1 MRMQLLPCLALF
13 CLSSA
18 AIAQQADSES
28 VRFTTEAR
36 VYLSSGPAVVNIGVY
51 LVSLSDGDSVASLQ
65 SIPATSR
72 QVSQGTGVII
82 DERGLVITNAHVVN
96 HKSNNGAIVYKLS
109 FAEQFGGK
117 SVLARLHSVDA
128 QSDLA
133 LLKILDGEKYMPI
146 VFAEEDDLMIG
157 EKVIAI
163 GSPLGNSHSLT
174 SGILS
179 GINRDIDISVPR
191 GNPLELKGLIQ
202 TDAAINFGN
211 SGGPLL
217 NSLGELIGINNATAQ
232 SADGIGYAIPIKQV
246 NQILHE
252 RLRRPRVWLGVQLKN
267 DSELIVE
274 YMYPRSPA
282 ASQGMMISDRISAIN
297 GIAVANLDDFFDEMI
312 LIEEEQPFV
321 VDIQR
326 GNRSLQLEL
335 SLPNIRVRDTL
346 GALGFEAKPVA
357 RIYHD
362 EYNRQRRLRA
372 VEVTTVIA
380 NSPAS
385 NIGLK
390 VGDTIHSMRK
400 TPEGNLS
407 GWAPVA
413 SMAQIVQF
421 AQRKDFVRGNYNIM
435 WSSADGSYQQGKLVL
450 VNN

>member
-1 MRMQLLPCLALF
+1 MQLLPCLALF

-117 SVLARLHSVDA
+117 SVLARLHSIDA

-179 GINRDIDISVPR
+179 GINRDIDVKVAR
-191 GNPLELKGLIQ
+191 GKTLKLKGLIQ

-274 YMYPRSPA
+274 HIYPRSPA
-282 ASQGMMISDRISAIN
+282 ASQGMMLSDRLAAIN
-297 GIAVANLDDFFDEMI
+297 GVAVTNLDDFFDEMI
-312 LIEEEQPFV
+312 LIEENQPFV
-321 VDIQR
+321 VDLQR

-346 GALGFEAKPVA
+346 GALGFEAKPVT
-357 RIYHD
+357 RVYHD
-362 EYNRQRRLRA
+362 EYNRSRRLHA
-372 VEVTTVIA
+372 AEVTTVIA

-390 VGDTIHSMRK
+390 VGDNIHAMRK
-400 TPEGNLS
+400 TPERNLS

-421 AQRKDFVRGNYNIM
+421 AQRKDFVRGDYNIM

-450 VNN
+450 INN

>member
-1 MRMQLLPCLALF
+1 MQLLPCLALF

-51 LVSLSDGDSVASLQ
+51 LVSLSDGDAVTSLQ

-72 QVSQGTGVII
+72 QISQGTGVII

>member
-1 MRMQLLPCLALF
+1 MQLLPCLALF

-117 SVLARLHSVDA
+117 SVLARLHSIDA

-179 GINRDIDISVPR
+179 GINRDIDVKVAR
-191 GNPLELKGLIQ
+191 GKTLKLKGLIQ

-274 YMYPRSPA
+274 HIYPRSPA
-282 ASQGMMISDRISAIN
+282 ASQGMMLSDRLAAIN
-297 GIAVANLDDFFDEMI
+297 GVAVTNLDDFFDEMI
-312 LIEEEQPFV
+312 LIEENQPFV
-321 VDIQR
+321 VDLQR

-346 GALGFEAKPVA
+346 GALGFEAKPVTQV
-357 RIYHD
+357 YHD
-362 EYNRQRRLRA
+362 EYNRPRRLRA

-390 VGDTIHSMRK
+390 AGDTIHSMRK

-421 AQRKDFVRGNYNIM
+421 AQRKDFVRGDYNIM

-450 VNN
+450 INN

>member
-1 MRMQLLPCLALF
+1 MQLLPCLALF

-36 VYLSSGPAVVNIGVY
+36 VYLSSGPAVVNIGVF

-72 QVSQGTGVII
+72 QVSQGTGVVI

-191 GNPLELKGLIQ
+191 GKPLKLKGLIQ

-252 RLRRPRVWLGVQLKN
+252 RLRRPRVWLGVLLKN
-267 DSELIVE
+267 DSELIVN

-297 GIAVANLDDFFDEMI
+297 GVAVANLDDFFDEMI
-312 LIEEEQPFV
+312 LIEEDQPFV

-346 GALGFEAKPVA
+346 GALGFEAKPVT
-357 RIYHD
+357 RVYHD
-362 EYNRQRRLRA
+362 EYNRSRRLHA
-372 VEVTTVIA
+372 AEVTTVIA

-421 AQRKDFVRGNYNIM
+421 AQRKDFVRGDYNIM

-450 VNN
+450 INN

>member
-1 MRMQLLPCLALF
+1 MQLLPCLVLI
-13 CLSSA
+13 CLGST
-18 AIAQQADSES
+18 AIAQQADPDSA
-28 VRFTTEAR
+28 RFTTESR
-36 VYLSSGPAVVNIGVY
+36 VYLSAGPAVVNIGVY
-51 LVSLSDGDSVASLQ
+51 LVSLGDGDAVTSRQLM
-65 SIPATSR
+65 PATSR
-72 QVSQGTGVII
+72 QISQGTGVII

-96 HKSNNGAIVYKLS
+96 HKSNNGAVVYKLS

-117 SVLARLHSVDA
+117 SVLARLHSVDE

-146 VFAEEDDLMIG
+146 IFAKENDLMIG

-179 GINRDIDISVPR
+179 GVNRNIDVSVAR
-191 GNPLELKGLIQ
+191 GKTLQLKGLIQ

-217 NSLGELIGINNATAQ
+217 NALGELIGINNATAQ
-232 SADGIGYAIPIKQV
+232 SADGIGYAIPIQQV
-246 NQILHE
+246 NQILHD
-252 RLRRPRVWLGVQLKN
+252 RLRRPRVWLGVLLKN

-274 YMYPRSPA
+274 DMYPRSPA
-282 ASQGMMISDRISAIN
+282 ASQGMMINDRISAIN
-297 GIAVANLDDFFDEMI
+297 GVAVATLEDFFDEMI

-335 SLPNIRVRDTL
+335 SLPDISVRETL
-346 GALGFEAKPVA
+346 GALGFEAKPVEL
-357 RIYHD
+357 RYRD
-362 EYNRQRRLRA
+362 EYNRVNVFSRA
-372 VEVTTVIA
+372 VEVTTVIT

-390 VGDTIHSMRK
+390 VGDTIHSMRLI
-400 TPEGNLS
+400 PERNSS
-407 GWAPVA
+407 GWKPVA

-421 AQRKDFVRGNYNIM
+421 AQQKNFVRDDYNIM
-435 WSSADGSYQQGKLVL
+435 WSSSDGSYQQGKLDFT
-450 VNN
+450 NN

>member
-1 MRMQLLPCLALF
+1 MQLLPCLALF

-117 SVLARLHSVDA
+117 SVLARLHSIDA

-179 GINRDIDISVPR
+179 GINRDIDVKVAR
-191 GNPLELKGLIQ
+191 GKTLKLKGLIQ

-274 YMYPRSPA
+274 HIYPRSPA
-282 ASQGMMISDRISAIN
+282 ASQGMMLSDRLAAIN
-297 GIAVANLDDFFDEMI
+297 GVAVTNLDDFFDEMI
-312 LIEEEQPFV
+312 LIEENQPFV
-321 VDIQR
+321 VDLQR

-346 GALGFEAKPVA
+346 GALGFEAKPVT
-357 RIYHD
+357 RVYHD
-362 EYNRQRRLRA
+362 EYNRSRRLHA
-372 VEVTTVIA
+372 AEVTTVIA

-421 AQRKDFVRGNYNIM
+421 AQRKDFVRGDYNIM

-450 VNN
+450 INN

>member
-1 MRMQLLPCLALF
+1 MQLLPCLVLI
-13 CLSSA
+13 CLGA
-18 AIAQQADSES
+18 PAIAQQAGPDS

-51 LVSLSDGDSVASLQ
+51 LVSLNDGAVASSLQ

-72 QVSQGTGVII
+72 QISQGTGVII

-96 HKSNNGAIVYKLS
+96 HKSNKGAIVYKLS

-117 SVLARLHSVDA
+117 SVLARLHSIDP

-133 LLKILDGEKYMPI
+133 LLKILDSEKYMPI
-146 VFAEEDDLMIG
+146 VFAKENDLMIG

-179 GINRDIDISVPR
+179 GINRDIDV
-191 GNPLELKGLIQ
+191 NVAHDKTLKLKGLIQ

-232 SADGIGYAIPIKQV
+232 SADGIGYAIPIQQV

-282 ASQGMMISDRISAIN
+282 ASQGMMLSDRLAAIN
-297 GIAVANLDDFFDEMI
+297 GVAVANLDDFFDEMI
-312 LIEEEQPFV
+312 LIEEDQPFV

-357 RIYHD
+357 RVYHD

-400 TPEGNLS
+400 TPEGTLS

-421 AQRKDFVRGNYNIM
+421 AQRKDFVHGDYNIM
-435 WSSADGSYQQGKLVL
+435 WSSTDGSYQQGKLVL

>member
-1 MRMQLLPCLALF
+1 MQLLPCLALF

-51 LVSLSDGDSVASLQ
+51 LVSLSDGDSVTSLQ

>member
-1 MRMQLLPCLALF
+1 MQLLPCLALF

>member
-1 MRMQLLPCLALF
+1 MQLLPCLALF

-51 LVSLSDGDSVASLQ
+51 LVSLGDGDSVASLQ

>member
-1 MRMQLLPCLALF
+1 
-13 CLSSA
+13 
-18 AIAQQADSES
+18 
-28 VRFTTEAR
+28 
-36 VYLSSGPAVVNIGVY
+36 
-51 LVSLSDGDSVASLQ
+51 
-65 SIPATSR
+65 
-72 QVSQGTGVII
+72 
-82 DERGLVITNAHVVN
+82 
-96 HKSNNGAIVYKLS
+96 
-109 FAEQFGGK
+109 
-117 SVLARLHSVDA
+117 
-128 QSDLA
+128 
-133 LLKILDGEKYMPI
+133 
-146 VFAEEDDLMIG
+146 MIG

-179 GINRDIDISVPR
+179 GINRDIDV
-191 GNPLELKGLIQ
+191 NVAHDKTVKLKGLIQ

-274 YMYPRSPA
+274 HIYPRSPA
-282 ASQGMMISDRISAIN
+282 ARQGMMLSDRLAAIN
-297 GIAVANLDDFFDEMI
+297 GVAVTNLDDFFDEMI
-312 LIEEEQPFV
+312 LIEENQPFV
-321 VDIQR
+321 VDLQR

>member
-1 MRMQLLPCLALF
+1 MQLLPCLALF

-36 VYLSSGPAVVNIGVY
+36 VYLSSGPAVVNIGVF

-72 QVSQGTGVII
+72 QVSQGTGVVI

-191 GNPLELKGLIQ
+191 GKPLKLKGLIQ

-252 RLRRPRVWLGVQLKN
+252 RLRRPRVWLGVLLKN
-267 DSELIVE
+267 DSELIVN

-297 GIAVANLDDFFDEMI
+297 GVAVANLDDFFDEMI
-312 LIEEEQPFV
+312 LIEEDQPFV

-346 GALGFEAKPVA
+346 GALGFEAKPVT
-357 RIYHD
+357 RVYHD
-362 EYNRQRRLRA
+362 EYNRSRRLHA
-372 VEVTTVIA
+372 AEVTTVIA

-400 TPEGNLS
+400 TPEGNLP

-421 AQRKDFVRGNYNIM
+421 AQRKDFVRGDYNIM

>member
-1 MRMQLLPCLALF
+1 
-13 CLSSA
+13 
-18 AIAQQADSES
+18 
-28 VRFTTEAR
+28 
-36 VYLSSGPAVVNIGVY
+36 
-51 LVSLSDGDSVASLQ
+51 
-65 SIPATSR
+65 
-72 QVSQGTGVII
+72 
-82 DERGLVITNAHVVN
+82 
-96 HKSNNGAIVYKLS
+96 
-109 FAEQFGGK
+109 
-117 SVLARLHSVDA
+117 
-128 QSDLA
+128 
-133 LLKILDGEKYMPI
+133 
-146 VFAEEDDLMIG
+146 
-157 EKVIAI
+157 
-163 GSPLGNSHSLT
+163 GNSHSLT

-179 GINRDIDISVPR
+179 GINRDIDVKVGRSTT
-191 GNPLELKGLIQ
+191 LKLKGLIQ

-267 DSELIVE
+267 DSELIVK
-274 YMYPRSPA
+274 YTYPRSPA
-282 ASQGMMISDRISAIN
+282 AEQGMMISDRISAIN
-297 GIAVANLDDFFDEMI
+297 GVAVANIDDFFDEMI

-335 SLPNIRVRDTL
+335 SLPNIRVRETL

-357 RIYHD
+357 LIYHD

-372 VEVTTVIA
+372 AEVTTVIT

-400 TPEGNLS
+400 IPAGNLS
-407 GWAPVA
+407 GWEPVA

-421 AQRKDFVRGNYNIM
+421 AQRKDFVQGDYNIM
-435 WSSADGSYQQGKLVL
+435 WSSADGNYQQGKLVL
-450 VNN
+450 IDN

>member
-1 MRMQLLPCLALF
+1 MQLLPCLL
-13 CLSSA
+13 LIYLGPT
-18 AIAQQADSES
+18 AIAQQADSDS

-51 LVSLSDGDSVASLQ
+51 LVSLSDGAAASSLQ
-65 SIPATSR
+65 AIPATSR
-72 QVSQGTGVII
+72 QISQGTGVII

-96 HKSNNGAIVYKLS
+96 HKSDNGAIVYKLS

-117 SVLARLHSVDA
+117 SVLARLHSLDK

-133 LLKILDGEKYMPI
+133 LLKILDGKKYMPI
-146 VFAEEDDLMIG
+146 VFAKENDLMIG

-179 GINRDIDISVPR
+179 GINRDIDVNVAR
-191 GNPLELKGLIQ
+191 GKTIELKGLIQ

-267 DSELIVE
+267 DSELIVK

-282 ASQGMMISDRISAIN
+282 AGQGMMISDRISAIN
-297 GIAVANLDDFFDEMI
+297 GVAVANIDDFFDEMI

-321 VDIQR
+321 VDVQR

-335 SLPNIRVRDTL
+335 SLPNISVRETL

-357 RIYHD
+357 LVYHD
-362 EYNRQRRLRA
+362 EYNRPRRLRA
-372 VEVTTVIA
+372 VEVTTVIT

-400 TPEGNLS
+400 IPVGNLS
-407 GWAPVA
+407 GWEPVA

-421 AQRKDFVRGNYNIM
+421 AQRKDFVQGDYNIM
-435 WSSADGSYQQGKLVL
+435 WSSADGNYQQGKLVL
-450 VNN
+450 INN

>member
-1 MRMQLLPCLALF
+1 MQLLPCLALF

-36 VYLSSGPAVVNIGVY
+36 VYLSSGPAVVNIGVF

-72 QVSQGTGVII
+72 QVSQGTGVVI

-96 HKSNNGAIVYKLS
+96 HKSNAGAIVYKLS

-146 VFAEEDDLMIG
+146 VFAKEDDLMIG

-191 GNPLELKGLIQ
+191 GKPLKLKGLIQ

-252 RLRRPRVWLGVQLKN
+252 RLRRPSVWLGVLLKN
-267 DSELIVE
+267 DSELIVN

-282 ASQGMMISDRISAIN
+282 ASQGMVISDRISAIN
-297 GIAVANLDDFFDEMI
+297 GVAVANLDDFFDEMI
-312 LIEEEQPFV
+312 LIEEDQPFV

-335 SLPNIRVRDTL
+335 SLPSIRARDTL

-357 RIYHD
+357 LVYYD
-362 EYNRQRRLRA
+362 EYNRPRRLHA

-390 VGDTIHSMRK
+390 VGDNIHAMRK
-400 TPEGNLS
+400 TPERNLS

-421 AQRKDFVRGNYNIM
+421 AQRKNFVRGDYNIM

-450 VNN
+450 IND

>member
-1 MRMQLLPCLALF
+1 MQLLPCLLF
-13 CLSSA
+13 ICLGSS
-18 AIAQQADSES
+18 AIAQQAGPDS

-51 LVSLSDGDSVASLQ
+51 LVSLSDGAAVTSLQ
-65 SIPATSR
+65 SMPASSR
-72 QVSQGTGVII
+72 QISQGTGVII

-96 HKSNNGAIVYKLS
+96 HKSNNGTIVYKLS

-117 SVLARLHSVDA
+117 SVLARLHSIDE

-133 LLKILDGEKYMPI
+133 LLKILDSEKYMPI
-146 VFAEEDDLMIG
+146 VFAKENDLMIG

-179 GINRDIDISVPR
+179 GINRDIDV
-191 GNPLELKGLIQ
+191 NVAHNKTMKLKGLIQ

-232 SADGIGYAIPIKQV
+232 SADGIGYAIPIKRV

-267 DSELIVE
+267 DRELIAE
-274 YMYPRSPA
+274 YIHPRSPA
-282 ASQGMMISDRISAIN
+282 ASQGIMLGDRLAAIN
-297 GIAVANLDDFFDEMI
+297 GIAVANLDDFFNEMI
-312 LIEEEQPFV
+312 LIEEEQPFI
-321 VDIQR
+321 VDVQR

-335 SLPNIRVRDTL
+335 SLPNIRVRETL
-346 GALGFEAKPVA
+346 GALGFEAKPVT
-357 RIYHD
+357 RVYHD
-362 EYNRQRRLRA
+362 EYNRPRRLRA

-390 VGDTIHSMRK
+390 AGDTIHSMRK

-421 AQRKDFVRGNYNIM
+421 AQRKDFVRGDYNIM

>member
-1 MRMQLLPCLALF
+1 MRMQLLPCLLLI
-13 CLSSA
+13 CLGPTA
-18 AIAQQADSES
+18 NAQQADPDS

-36 VYLSSGPAVVNIGVY
+36 VYLSAGPAVVNIGVY

-72 QVSQGTGVII
+72 QISQGTGVII

-96 HKSNNGAIVYKLS
+96 HKSNNGAVVYKLS

-117 SVLARLHSVDA
+117 SVLARLLSIDE

-133 LLKILDGEKYMPI
+133 LLKILDAEKYMPI
-146 VFAEEDDLMIG
+146 VFAREKDLMIG

-179 GINRDIDISVPR
+179 GINRDIDVNDAR
-191 GNPLELKGLIQ
+191 GKTLQLKGLIQ

-217 NSLGELIGINNATAQ
+217 NALGELIGINNATAQ
-232 SADGIGYAIPIKQV
+232 SADGIGYAIPIQQV

-252 RLRRPRVWLGVQLKN
+252 RLRRPRVWLGVQLKS
-267 DSELIVE
+267 DSELIVKDV
-274 YMYPRSPA
+274 YPRSPA
-282 ASQGMMISDRISAIN
+282 AGQGMMISDRILAIN
-297 GIAVANLDDFFDEMI
+297 GVAVANLDDFFDEMI

-326 GNRSLQLEL
+326 VDRSLQLEL
-335 SLPNIRVRDTL
+335 SLPHISVRETL
-346 GALGFEAKPVA
+346 GALGFDAKPVVL
-357 RIYHD
+357 RYRD
-362 EYNRQRRLRA
+362 EHNRLNASRA
-372 VEVTTVIA
+372 VEVTTVIT

-385 NIGLK
+385 DIGLK
-390 VGDTIHSMRK
+390 VGDTIHSMRLI
-400 TPEGNLS
+400 PNRNRS

-413 SMAQIVQF
+413 SMAQIIQF
-421 AQRKDFVRGNYNIM
+421 AQHKNFVRDGYNIM
-435 WSSADGSYQQGKLVL
+435 WSSADGSYQQGKLNL
-450 VNN
+450 INN

>member
-1 MRMQLLPCLALF
+1 MQLLPCLVLI
-13 CLSSA
+13 CLGA
-18 AIAQQADSES
+18 PAIAQQAGPDS

-51 LVSLSDGDSVASLQ
+51 LVSLNDGAVASSLQ

-72 QVSQGTGVII
+72 QISQGTGVII

-96 HKSNNGAIVYKLS
+96 HKSNKGAIVYKLS

-117 SVLARLHSVDA
+117 SVLARLHSIDP

-133 LLKILDGEKYMPI
+133 LLKILDSEKYMPI
-146 VFAEEDDLMIG
+146 VFAKENDLMIG

-191 GNPLELKGLIQ
+191 GKPLKLKGLIQ

-232 SADGIGYAIPIKQV
+232 SADGIGYAIPIQQV

-282 ASQGMMISDRISAIN
+282 ASQGMMLSDRLAAIN
-297 GIAVANLDDFFDEMI
+297 GVAVANLDDFFDEMI
-312 LIEEEQPFV
+312 LIEEDQPFV

-357 RIYHD
+357 RVYHD

-421 AQRKDFVRGNYNIM
+421 AHRKDFVRGDYNIM